1 MDIAGNLIILNNF
14 YFWNTDM
21 SCKECRMR
29 KVSTDELSG
38 IIALIF
44 RMNCSSCFHNFFQK
58 LFFKNFTGL
67 ALSKST
73 CYYST
78 SRSVSGDIG
87 LQTALIVAHETAHTW
102 VRAQLYSTSLF
113 LAYVRLNLPLF
124 PQEEESEQLLCF
136 FFPLSFFF
144 YAEKNNP
151 FIPNRDQDL
160 SSPFNLWAAVC
171 STVWKKWANYL

>member
-1 MDIAGNLIILNNF
+1 MDIAGNLIILNNL
-14 YFWNTDM
+14 YLWNTDM
-21 SCKECRMR
+21 ECRMR
-29 KVSTDELSG
+29 KLSTDELSG

-171 STVWKKWANYL
+171 SKVWKKWANYL